1 MTPAASGDSPA
12 RRPLKERILRAGSW
26 TVFAYGCTLILRLL
40 NSLILTRLLAP
51 EVFGLIAIV
60 MTIATVATLLSDI
73 GIRQAI
79 VHSKHGDEP
88 LMLNTAWTMQI
99 VRGLLIWTACC
110 LTALGLNVAQQA
122 GWLTAGSVYAA
133 PELPLILALG
143 TLSTVILGFESTK
156 RFTADRRIEQKRVV
170 LIELGSMLFGTVISI
185 ILAWHM
191 RSVWALII
199 GGWVATVSS
208 VVAGHSWLHGH
219 SNRLAW
225 DRGFALQ
232 IFSFGKWILA
242 SSLLYVLAING
253 DKLLLG
259 VWVAPAVLG
268 CYAIAQNLAQVL
280 EMAVGRVFSQV
291 AAPAF
296 ADLIGHSPHRLREVY
311 LRMRL
316 PFDLLFIAAAGFVFG
331 VGPWLIGVMYDPRYA
346 QAGTLL
352 QILSFLLI
360 FARYGVSTSAY
371 LALQAPHAQAVMNLV
386 RIVAFI
392 VAVPTAYKVFGV
404 QGAYWAIALHPMAIA
419 PVVWWFDRR
428 FGIGSWRHEVFT
440 LAAWPAGYA
449 AGYAFVAAATWVVQ
463 LARFWLQ
470 R

>member
-1 MTPAASGDSPA
+1 MTTADGLMIPAASSEPPA
-12 RRPLKERILRAGSW
+12 RRPLKERILRAGGW
-26 TVFAYGCTLILRLL
+26 TMFAYGCTLVLRLG
-40 NSLILTRLLAP
+40 NSLILTRLLVP
-51 EVFGLIAIV
+51 EVFGLIAIT

-99 VRGLLIWTACC
+99 LRGVLVWSVCALA
-110 LTALGLNVAQQA
+110 ALGLHLARQA

-143 TLSTVILGFESTK
+143 TLSTVVLGFESTK

-170 LIELGSMLFGTVISI
+170 LIELASMFIATAVSI
-185 ILAWHM
+185 VLAWHL

-199 GGWVATVSS
+199 GGLIGTLCSVA
-208 VVAGHSWLHGH
+208 AGHLWLHGH

-225 DRGFALQ
+225 DRGFARQ
-232 IFSFGKWILA
+232 IFGFGKWILA
-242 SSLLYVLAING
+242 SSLLYVLAVNG

-268 CYAIAQNLAQVL
+268 CYAIAQSLAQVL
-280 EMAVGRVFSQV
+280 EMAVGRVFNQV

-316 PFDLLFIAAAGFVFG
+316 PFDLLFISAAGFLFAI
-331 VGPWLIGVMYDPRYA
+331 GPWLVGVMYDPRYA
-346 QAGTLL
+346 QSGAIL
-352 QILSFLLI
+352 QILSFVLI

-371 LALQAPHAQAVMNLV
+371 LALQVPHAQAVMNLV
-386 RIVAFI
+386 RIVAFC
-392 VAVPTAYKVFGV
+392 VAVPVAYEVFGV
-404 QGAYWAIALHPMAIA
+404 QGAFWSIALHPVAIM

-428 FGIGSWRHEVFT
+428 FGIASWRHELFP
-440 LAAWPAGYA
+440 LAVWPVGYA
-449 AGYAFVAAATWVVQ
+449 AGYAFVAAATWAV
-463 LARFWLQ
+463 R
-470 R
+470 